1 MCSPIGCVLLVPVK
15 VLFKYA
21 SLFGCAVLYNQ
32 PFLVAHKGCCDAPD
46 AGVSAQHTAF
56 LPAAPLLCLFCWHA
70 CSQSCL
76 QARLLG
82 AGSSFKLKPLS
93 AYYKQHRQASS
104 ARASLSAEPQGVEPS
119 ALQANSAG
127 AAAQHTGIGPSK
139 LRHAS
144 SSPELAGMQQGQPAS
159 SSKPARSKLG
169 GSASFPP
176 TAGGATGG
184 GVDLGQGGGQPV
196 QGSAVSPEPKQG
208 CAASLASLLT
218 HKLSHVKSSSSSS
231 GGGQHQL
238 SQLHLEQQH
247 AEQALQSAA
256 TATEPT
262 RQQQQQEQ
270 QRSCSPVST
279 CGDSTSELVHAGN
292 CQELCVGRQGQRVQ
306 AEALTLEDELAA
318 LTGQQ
323 AATQQGPARQYGSG
337 GRIALGG
344 RPGGEPLSVGA

>member
-1 MCSPIGCVLLVPVK
+1 MHVPH
-15 VLFKYA
+15 
-21 SLFGCAVLYNQ
+21 G
-32 PFLVAHKGCCDAPD
+32 
-46 AGVSAQHTAF
+46 
-56 LPAAPLLCLFCWHA
+56 
-70 CSQSCL
+70 L
-76 QARLLG
+76 QVRLLR

-93 AYYKQHRQASS
+93 AYYKQHRQASC
-104 ARASLSAEPQGVEPS
+104 ARASLPAEPQGIEPS
-119 ALQANSAG
+119 PLQANSVGAAATG

-169 GSASFPP
+169 GSASFPA
-176 TAGGATGG
+176 TAGALTGG
-184 GVDLGQGGGQPV
+184 GVDLGQGGGQPM
-196 QGSAVSPEPKQG
+196 QGSLASPEPKQG

-218 HKLSHVKSSSSSS
+218 HKLGHVKSGSSSSN
-231 GGGQHQL
+231 GGKHQR

-247 AEQALQSAA
+247 GEHALQSA

-270 QRSCSPVST
+270 QRPCSPIASSS

-306 AEALTLEDELAA
+306 AEAPTLEDELAA

-323 AATQQGPARQYGSG
+323 AATQGPARQDGSG
-337 GRIALGG
+337 GRVALGG
-344 RPGGEPLSVGA
+344 WPLEALASPCFCA